1 MSANRMSVSAIKRP
15 SPTPNPQWMDAQV
28 SRRSRFGDNLWLLD
42 IQTAGLRQDRN
53 RIDWN
58 IDLPACSRISTA
70 AFEGLILTAKHFL
83 WTMATD
89 PPHGRKRYS
98 MHTIYTRGTSLKT
111 LLIWMAGDGSCS
123 FAEFD
128 LAAVERLIG
137 WLRARPGRRGGRG
150 RLTPSSIVGY
160 LIVVKDL
167 YRQRAKLDD
176 APLVDPLPLET
187 TYEAAGVTRANKGA
201 IPFIPDAI
209 AIDLLSKALSW
220 IEDYGE
226 AIVAAEMLR
235 ARTRA
240 ASLAEGRGRGASDDV
255 RRALC
260 QANLVGPSGESLD
273 GAYAV
278 RKAAAHLVDACF
290 IVIAG
295 FVGMRVSEILS
306 MKVGTIERCPIGE
319 TAAEQAYIVATLF
332 KTVSDPAG
340 RRERWIAPS
349 PVVRAVALLERLGE
363 RLRQAS
369 GRDEL
374 FLVKNTQHGEI
385 VPVTQMHIGFRIN
398 SFADDVGVPLHEG
411 QRWQFSTHQFR
422 KTFAR
427 FIARR
432 DRSQLLGLAEHFKH
446 ASVAMTAKGY
456 VGSDFDLHQLVDHE
470 SRAETAAALDR
481 LLTSDRLAGR
491 MGERIV
497 SGNAR
502 FRGRAGEQVRRDYV
516 AFVMNETDL
525 RLHACDYGWCVFQ
538 PETARCGGEAAPN
551 EVLRGPAVCL
561 SCVNMVV
568 EERHAAYWHDRR
580 SRNLSLMGGAP
591 PLTQAV
597 LSEVIGQCDG
607 VLNRI
612 GGHDGQ
618 DR

>member
-1 MSANRMSVSAIKRP
+1 MSASAIKLS
-15 SPTPNPQWMDAQV
+15 SPTEGQRWMVAPV
-28 SRRSRFGDNLWLLD
+28 SRRSKFGDDVWLLD
-42 IQTAGLRQDRN
+42 IQTAGLRQDQN

-58 IDLPACSRISTA
+58 MDLPAGSRVSPA
-70 AFEGLILTAKHFL
+70 AFKGLILTVKRFL

-89 PPHGRKRYS
+89 PPAGRKRSS
-98 MHTIYTRGTSLKT
+98 MFTIHTRATVVKT
-111 LLIWMAGDGSCS
+111 LLIWMAVDGISI

-128 LAAVERLIG
+128 LAAVERLTA
-137 WLRARPGRRGGRG
+137 WLRARPGRRGSRG
-150 RLTPSSIVGY
+150 RLTPASIVGY
-160 LIVVKDL
+160 LLVVKDL
-167 YRQRAKLDD
+167 YRQRTKLDD
-176 APLVDPLPLET
+176 APIVDPLPLET

-220 IEDYGE
+220 VEDYGDT
-226 AIVAAEMLR
+226 IVAAETLR
-235 ARTRA
+235 SRTRTA
-240 ASLAEGRGRGASDDV
+240 AVVAGRVRVASDDV

-260 QANLVGPSGESLD
+260 QANLVGPTGESLD
-273 GAYAV
+273 GAYRV

-306 MKVGTIERCPIGE
+306 MKVNAIERCPIGE
-319 TAAEQAYIVATLF
+319 TAVEQAYIVATLF

-340 RRERWIAPS
+340 RLERWIAPS
-349 PVVRAVALLERLGE
+349 PVVRAVALLKRLGE
-363 RLRQAS
+363 RLRQES

-385 VPVTQMHIGFRIN
+385 VPVTHMHIGFRIN

-551 EVLRGPAVCL
+551 EAQRGPAVCL

-580 SRNLSLMGGAP
+580 SRNLALMGGAP

-612 GGHDGQ
+612 GGHNGQ

>member
-1 MSANRMSVSAIKRP
+1 MAAPVSA
-15 SPTPNPQWMDAQV
+15 
-28 SRRSRFGDNLWLLD
+28 RSKFGDDLWLLD
-42 IQTAGLRQDRN
+42 IQTAGLRQDQN

-58 IDLPACSRISTA
+58 MALPEGSRVSLTA
-70 AFEGLILTAKHFL
+70 FKGLILTAKSFL

-89 PPHGRKRYS
+89 PPPGRKRSS
-98 MHTIYTRGTSLKT
+98 MHTIHTRAAVLKP
-111 LLIWMAGDGSCS
+111 LLIWMAVDGIAS

-128 LAAVERLIG
+128 LGAVERLTR
-137 WLRARPGRRGGRG
+137 WLHARPGRRSGRG
-150 RLTPSSIVGY
+150 QLAPASIVGY

-167 YRQRAKLDD
+167 YRQRTKLDD

-187 TYEAAGVTRANKGA
+187 TYEAAGITRANRGA
-201 IPFIPDAI
+201 IPFIPDPI
-209 AIDLLSKALSW
+209 AVDLLSKALSW
-220 IEDYGE
+220 IEDYGN
-226 AIVAAEMLR
+226 AIVAAETLR
-235 ARTRA
+235 FRTRA
-240 ASLAEGRGRGASDDV
+240 AAVAAGRGRGASDDA

-260 QANLVGPSGESLD
+260 QAALVGPSGEPLD
-273 GAYAV
+273 TAYAV
-278 RKAAAHLVDACF
+278 QKAASHLVEACF

-306 MKVGTIERCPIGE
+306 IKVGAIERRPIGD
-319 TAAEQAYIVATLF
+319 TAVEQAYIVARMF

-340 RRERWIAPS
+340 RLECWIAPS
-349 PVVRAVALLERLGE
+349 PVVCAIALLERLSE

-385 VPVTQMHIGFRIN
+385 VPVTNMHIGFRIN
-398 SFADDVGVPLHEG
+398 GFAHDVGVPLHEG
-411 QRWQFSTHQFR
+411 RRWQFTTHQFR

-470 SRAETAAALDR
+470 SCVETAAALDR

-491 MGERIV
+491 MGERIA

-525 RLHACDYGWCVFQ
+525 RIHACDYGWCVFQ

-551 EVLRGPAVCL
+551 EAHRSPTVCL

-568 EERHAAYWHDRR
+568 EERHAPYWHDRR
-580 SRNLSLMGGAP
+580 CRNLALMDHAP

-597 LSEVIGQCDG
+597 LSEVIEQCDC
-607 VLNRI
+607 VLKRI

-618 DR
+618 ER